1 MGAPAGGGAPE
12 SAPACSLSSVNQNND
27 CAAGS
32 PRARPGTV
40 SSRRLQSCGRRS
52 LGRAVS
58 TPDSGVSS
66 ADPAQPPQPA
76 RSRRAPALQPLLGN
90 RALCR
95 RRRGDYKA
103 ETPGPALAM
112 WIPTEHEKYGVG
124 KSPRGELLFL
134 SAGVAVHF
142 ASLPPRPS
150 RSARQEMP
158 NPGFELRVWG
168 FAEPAPGRGVRVG
181 VSLLRTRL
189 ALPARVPGARG
200 QLRGAR
206 GQPARC
212 GLCLRSLEWRRGVCV
227 KLEGERKRR
236 SSRSSPSPQRQQWAA
251 KISQAWERPQPRGEV
266 APETEGSANPSL

>member
-1 MGAPAGGGAPE
+1 MGARCQRRTRESPAQTLP
-12 SAPACSLSSVNQNND
+12 SLR
-27 CAAGS
+27 S
-32 PRARPGTV
+32 PRGVAGLQRCSHCSGTV
-40 SSRRLQSCGRRS
+40 HCVGEGAGITKQ
-52 LGRAVS
+52 
-58 TPDSGVSS
+58 
-66 ADPAQPPQPA
+66 
-76 RSRRAPALQPLLGN
+76 
-90 RALCR
+90 
-95 RRRGDYKA
+95 K
-103 ETPGPALAM
+103 TPGPALAM

-236 SSRSSPSPQRQQWAA
+236 SSPSSPSPQRQQWAA